1 MVSDEKLI
9 KQGIKYTD
17 ALFAELE
24 KRIRQGLIKTDT
36 LESFLEK
43 TKQYTTANPLV
54 STGYQ
59 DTLIKLILA
68 EANNHK
74 FSRPAQKELVR
85 VTIEQYIADLIRNV
99 GEDIKQDV
107 RDIVREGYN
116 KGLSQYEIADIIS
129 ERISVIKNTRANAI
143 ARTEIARA
151 ATVSDYIINKE
162 RGATHFTVD
171 CRNTACDICKKE
183 YLKNPD
189 REATGRGMTGDKV
202 YPIDQVEHLPPLHP
216 RCRCNA
222 RYTRQGKSTE
232 ELRSHIHIL

>member
-9 KQGIKYTD
+9 KAGIKYTD

-24 KRIRQGLIKTDT
+24 KRIKQGLIRTDT
-36 LESFLEK
+36 LEAFLEK
-43 TKQYTTANPLV
+43 TKEYTTANPLV

-68 EANNHK
+68 ETNNHK

-85 VTIEQYIADLIRNV
+85 VTIEQYIADMITNV
-99 GEDIKQDV
+99 GEDLKQEV
-107 RDIVREGYN
+107 RDIVKEGYN
-116 KGLSQYEIADIIS
+116 NGLSQYEIADLIS
-129 ERISVIKNTRANAI
+129 ERIGVIQNTRANVI

-183 YLKNPD
+183 YLKNPE
-189 REATGRGMTGDKV
+189 REANGRGMTGDVV
-202 YPIDQVEHLPPLHP
+202 YSIDQVDKLPPLHP
-216 RCRCNA
+216 NCRCNA
-222 RYTRQGKSTE
+222 RYTRQGREAE
-232 ELRSHIHIL
+232 ELRKHIHIL